1 MNKEKSDIT
10 GVIVPVVTPL
20 TESGAVDADGLRT
33 QVRRCIDANVNAVF
47 VGGSA
52 GSGPLL
58 LDEQWEEAARIVFE
72 EANGKLRAL
81 IGIIATSTA
90 RALKQIEVSRRIG
103 YDTIVVTPTFYIALQ
118 RDEEMLAHFKACR
131 EATDQDLIIY
141 NIPSC
146 TGSQISVSAVR
157 TMCEAGWA
165 VAIKESSGDPAY
177 FRQLLAIGAETNVSV
192 LQGNETDIAWSLEE
206 GAAGIVPVCANY
218 DPAMFVEIYQQ
229 SMRGGS
235 GQLAEGQARINALR
249 EVLLVGD
256 HNWIAG
262 ITWGLHTLGIGSG
275 VPPRPLQVVGEDR
288 KALISSL
295 AAQDQKL
302 AG

>member
-165 VAIKESSGDPAY
+165 VAIKESSGDSAY